1 MPENEDLKW
10 GTHNGIRKTLF
21 FAIFRDIKYVEFK
34 RLKSKDEFFE
44 LGKIEQWEEGW
55 LDKFLERYVT
65 KEVYAGKLLQTQKW
79 LMSRSNQQDG
89 VYRVKIYHMDNDE
102 FRAKVYPQSP
112 VDAVRMMW
120 FNRKHFRIL

>member
-1 MPENEDLKW
+1 MKNRVHIQFSDQPGLCLQPSFYMAENEDLKW

-55 LDKFLERYVT
+55 LD
-65 KEVYAGKLLQTQKW
+65 
-79 LMSRSNQQDG
+79 
-89 VYRVKIYHMDNDE
+89 
-102 FRAKVYPQSP
+102 
-112 VDAVRMMW
+112 
-120 FNRKHFRIL
+120 